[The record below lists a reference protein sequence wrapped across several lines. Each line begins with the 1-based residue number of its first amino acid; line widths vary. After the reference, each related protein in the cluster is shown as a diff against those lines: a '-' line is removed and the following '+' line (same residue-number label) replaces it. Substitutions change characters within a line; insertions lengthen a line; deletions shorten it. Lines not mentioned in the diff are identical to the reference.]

1 MLIFY
6 LITFLASLPILAYL
20 LAQKTNSK
28 GLVLGYSILIFSV
41 CLIVFISKFAVFGS
55 LNKQIITNK
64 ITEQIYIDS
73 KISKEYL
80 KEVKDN
86 LNAEEIKIWMI
97 QLISK
102 SIDLNKLNS
111 AESLIAF
118 SERFFITK
126 NEKVIF
132 FDLYTN
138 LRDVKFPKFKSS
150 SFVIDQDSILPCIIS
165 SGNIKLFIIN
175 VPDIPI
181 AQKEFKN
188 IQNILLT
195 NADSIIPGFDLASAY
210 LNDEGIQFEINVTCK
225 ENLEEF
231 YIRNLIVLSQN
242 STDNSYK
249 INLNEWLKKSQEL

>member
-64 ITEQIYIDS
+64 INEQIYIDS

-80 KEVKDN
+80 KEVEDN

-132 FDLYTN
+132 FDID
-138 LRDVKFPKFKSS
+138 RSAFSS
-150 SFVIDQDSILPCIIS
+150 MYV
-165 SGNIKLFIIN
+165 
-175 VPDIPI
+175 
-181 AQKEFKN
+181 
-188 IQNILLT
+188 
-195 NADSIIPGFDLASAY
+195 
-210 LNDEGIQFEINVTCK
+210 
-225 ENLEEF
+225 
-231 YIRNLIVLSQN
+231 
-242 STDNSYK
+242 
-249 INLNEWLKKSQEL
+249 

>member
-1 MLIFY
+1 M
-6 LITFLASLPILAYL
+6 T
-20 LAQKTNSK
+20 
-28 GLVLGYSILIFSV
+28 
-41 CLIVFISKFAVFGS
+41 
-55 LNKQIITNK
+55 
-64 ITEQIYIDS
+64 
-73 KISKEYL
+73 KEYL
-80 KEVKDN
+80 KEVEDN

-210 LNDEGIQFEINVTCK
+210 LNDEGIEFEINVTCK

-231 YIRNLIVLSQN
+231 YIRNLIVLSRN